1 MRFETINIKMKKI
14 IIALLLSI
22 LTVHQLAAQNNSQ
35 KFDFENPIM
44 VDSTSTIVIPISYN
58 SNYFSNSKIAD
69 WEDVYANLI
78 FYNFATDSN
87 KRLFENNTYILN
99 IYNRFETFYNKKPNK
114 NFTKQHF
121 FCRVKNVDYNNN
133 GKIDEYD
140 PAILYV
146 CDIYGNNL
154 RALTLPSENVE
165 SFEIFE
171 KLNFAMIKI
180 QRDANNDYNFKNS
193 ENDYYYV
200 KLDLKTL
207 TFGKKIE
214 IK

>member
-1 MRFETINIKMKKI
+1 MKCRQP
-14 IIALLLSI
+14 
-22 LTVHQLAAQNNSQ
+22 TNQLAFINRIQ
-35 KFDFENPIM
+35 
-44 VDSTSTIVIPISYN
+44 VTIVIPISYN
-58 SNYFSNSKIAD
+58 SNYFSNNKIAN
-69 WEDVYANLI
+69 WEDVCANLI
-78 FYNFATDSN
+78 FYNFVTDSS
-87 KRLFENNTYILN
+87 KRLFEHNTYILN
-99 IYNRFETFYNKKPNK
+99 IYNRYENFYNKKPNK
-114 NFTKQHF
+114 NYTKQHF
-121 FCRVKNVDYNNN
+121 FCRVKNVDYNDN

-140 PAILYV
+140 PAVLYV

-154 RALTLPSENVE
+154 WALTSTRENVE

-180 QRDANNDYNFKNS
+180 QRDANEDHNFKNS

-214 IK
+214 IKQLLTIFKVSIVNSPHQLFTKGFQVVFVI

>member
-1 MRFETINIKMKKI
+1 MAHFYKNSLLFLFINLLFFKQIFAQSSSLKFEFET
-14 IIALLLSI
+14 
-22 LTVHQLAAQNNSQ
+22 
-35 KFDFENPIM
+35 PIM

-58 SNYFSNSKIAD
+58 SNYFSNNKISN
-69 WEDVYANLI
+69 WEPLFANLI
-78 FYNFATDSN
+78 FYNFVTDSS
-87 KRLFENNTYILN
+87 KRLFESNTYILN
-99 IYNRFETFYNKKPNK
+99 VYNRYETFYNKKPNR

-133 GKIDEYD
+133 GKIDEFD
-140 PAILYV
+140 PAVLYV

-154 RALTLPSENVE
+154 RALTSPRENVE

-180 QRDANNDYNFKNS
+180 QRDANDDHDFRNS

-207 TFGKKIE
+207 TFGRKIE

>member
-1 MRFETINIKMKKI
+1 MKKI

>member
-1 MRFETINIKMKKI
+1 MAHFYKHSLLFLFINLLFFNQIFAQSSSLKFEFET
-14 IIALLLSI
+14 
-22 LTVHQLAAQNNSQ
+22 
-35 KFDFENPIM
+35 PIM

-58 SNYFSNSKIAD
+58 SNYFSNNKISN
-69 WEDVYANLI
+69 WEPLFANLI
-78 FYNFATDSN
+78 FYNFVTDSS
-87 KRLFENNTYILN
+87 KRLFESNTYILN
-99 IYNRFETFYNKKPNK
+99 VYNRYENFYNKKPNQ

-140 PAILYV
+140 PAVLYV

-154 RALTLPSENVE
+154 RALTLPNENVE

-171 KLNFAMIKI
+171 KFNFAMIKI
-180 QRDANNDYNFKNS
+180 QRDANDDHDFRYS

-200 KLDLKTL
+200 KLDLQTL

>member
-1 MRFETINIKMKKI
+1 MAHFNKHP
-14 IIALLLSI
+14 LLFSI
-22 LTVHQLAAQNNSQ
+22 VTLLFFNQIFAQSSSL

-44 VDSTSTIVIPISYN
+44 VDSSSTIVIPISYN
-58 SNYFSNSKIAD
+58 NNYFSNNKIAN
-69 WEDVYANLI
+69 WEDVCANLI
-78 FYNFATDSN
+78 FYNFVTDSS
-87 KRLFENNTYILN
+87 KRLFDYNTYILN
-99 IYNRFETFYNKKPNK
+99 INNRYETFYNKKPNK
-114 NFTKQHF
+114 NFTIQHF

-133 GKIDEYD
+133 GKIDEND
-140 PAILYV
+140 PAVLYV

-154 RALTLPSENVE
+154 MALTSPNENVE

-180 QRDANNDYNFKNS
+180 QRDANDDHNFRNS
-193 ENDYYYV
+193 ENNYYYV

>member
-1 MRFETINIKMKKI
+1 MFNKMAHRNTQSLFVLMVTFLFCNQIFAQSSSLKFE
-14 IIALLLSI
+14 
-22 LTVHQLAAQNNSQ
+22 
-35 KFDFENPIM
+35 FENPII

-58 SNYFSNSKIAD
+58 TNYFSNNKIAN
-69 WEDVYANLI
+69 WENLYANLI
-78 FYNFATDSN
+78 FYNFVTDSS
-87 KRLFENNTYILN
+87 KRLFEHNTYILN
-99 IYNRFETFYNKKPNK
+99 VYNRYETFYNKKPNR

-121 FCRVKNVDYNNN
+121 FCRVKNVDYNDN

-146 CDIYGNNL
+146 CDIYGNTL
-154 RALTLPSENVE
+154 RALTSNSENVE

-180 QRDANNDYNFKNS
+180 QRDANDDHDFRNS